1 MCNELYCREIILQ
14 EFIGLEILIFELHVS
29 LKVRLA

>member
-14 EFIGLEILIFELHVS
+14 EFIELEILVFELHMS
-29 LKVRLA
+29 LKVRLT